1 MKIKIVA
8 DSSSNIFEIKEI
20 DYTSVPLK
28 ILAGEKEY
36 VDNKE
41 LNVSGMIED
50 LLVFKDKTSTSCP
63 NAAEWMEAFDDA
75 DVVYGFSITSN
86 LSGCYNAAMQAK
98 QMCEEERPGVKIHI
112 FDSLSVGPEVQ
123 LLMERTIEH
132 IKEGLNFEETVAK
145 INDYMKHT
153 HLLFSLESLNNLARN
168 GRVSPLV
175 AKAAGLL
182 GIRLVGKASDHGTL
196 EPISKCRG
204 EKKAMQEV
212 FKLMKEHGFAGGAVR
227 ISHCFNEGAVALLKE
242 KILEEFPRCD
252 IKELLC
258 TGLCSYYAEKG
269 GLIIGYTDLNA

>member
-1 MKIKIVA
+1 MKIKIIA
-8 DSSSNIFEIKEI
+8 DSSSNIFHMQEI
-20 DYTSVPLK
+20 DYSSVPLK

-36 VDNKE
+36 VDTEE
-41 LNVSGMIED
+41 LDVKNMIEELWD
-50 LLVFKDKTSTSCP
+50 FKDKTSTSCP
-63 NAAEWMEAFDDA
+63 NASEWMDAFGDA

-98 QMCEEERPGVKIHI
+98 QMCEEERPNVKIHI

-123 LLMERTIEH
+123 LLMEKTIEY
-132 IKEGLNFEETVAK
+132 IKEGLHFEEVVNK
-145 INDYMKHT
+145 INEYMSHT

-182 GIRLVGKASDHGTL
+182 GIRLVGKASDVGTL
-196 EPISKCRG
+196 EPLSKCRG
-204 EKKAMQEV
+204 EKKAMLEM
-212 FKLMKEHGFAGGAVR
+212 FRLMKENGFKGGPVR
-227 ISHCFNEGAVALLKE
+227 ISHCYNEGAAALLKE
-242 KILEEFPRCD
+242 KIRSEFPKCE

-269 GLIIGYTDLNA
+269 GLLLGYTDK

>member
-8 DSSSNIFEIKEI
+8 DSSSNIFHMQEI
-20 DYTSVPLK
+20 DYSSVPLK

-36 VDNKE
+36 VDTEE
-41 LNVSGMIED
+41 LDVKNMIEE

-63 NAAEWMEAFDDA
+63 NASEWMDAFGDA

-98 QMCEEERPGVKIHI
+98 QMCEEERPNVKIHI

-123 LLMERTIEH
+123 LLMEKTIEYV
-132 IKEGLNFEETVAK
+132 KEGLHFEEVVNK
-145 INDYMKHT
+145 INEYMSHT

-168 GRVSPLV
+168 GRVSSLV

-182 GIRLVGKASDHGTL
+182 GIRLVGKASDVGTL
-196 EPISKCRG
+196 EPLSKCRG
-204 EKKAMQEV
+204 EKKAMLEM
-212 FKLMKEHGFAGGAVR
+212 FRLMKENGFKGGPVR
-227 ISHCFNEGAVALLKE
+227 ISHCYNEGAAALLKE
-242 KILEEFPRCD
+242 KIRSEFPKCE

-269 GLIIGYTDLNA
+269 GLLLGYTDK